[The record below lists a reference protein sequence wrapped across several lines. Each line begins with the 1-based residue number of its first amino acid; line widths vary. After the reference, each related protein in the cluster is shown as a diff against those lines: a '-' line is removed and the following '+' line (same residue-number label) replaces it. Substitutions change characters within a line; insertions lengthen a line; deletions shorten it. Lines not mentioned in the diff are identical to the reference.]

1 MWKPLVPALLACSL
15 LTACGPATEAEL
27 AGEELSGMDETA
39 EALSASS
46 RSYVR
51 ANKDKRRCAAP
62 QCGGY
67 YVKDVN
73 RPTSAEQYVWALDF
87 KNAPQLTATEQA
99 EVLAAGDG
107 ELVLWGKLGPSS
119 ASSGLRTFLVYDAW
133 RGMPGVSSL
142 SADTF
147 FAVDSKAALVRCAA
161 APCMS
166 ETAKRLNSTST
177 QVFSSY
183 DLLSALPAFGDGAW
197 LQSEVMNRGAL
208 VAATVRNGASMTAGP
223 DVVLD
228 ASQVF
233 LKVAGSKRTCPAT
246 PSPSCGSG
254 RVYAWDRD
262 MGRCRVPLG
271 CVTSRSNCGGAPTC
285 APGYTRSAWT
295 TAQGCTAYACDP
307 TFSL

>member
-1 MWKPLVPALLACSL
+1 MWKLLAPVLVAGSL

-27 AGEELSGMDETA
+27 AGGSEALDDA
-39 EALSASS
+39 ADALSASS

-51 ANKDKRRCAAP
+51 ANRDRRRCPAP

-67 YVKDVN
+67 YVKDLN
-73 RPTSAEQYVWALDF
+73 RPTSAEQYVSALDF
-87 KNAPQLTATEQA
+87 KNAPQLSAA
-99 EVLAAGDG
+99 EHLEVGAAGDG
-107 ELVLWGKLGPSS
+107 ELLLWGKLGPLS
-119 ASSGLRTFLVYDAW
+119 ASTGLRTFLVYDAW
-133 RGMPGVSSL
+133 RGMPGVTALSS
-142 SADTF
+142 DTF
-147 FAVDSKAALVRCAA
+147 FAVDSKAAVVRCAM
-161 APCMS
+161 APCKS
-166 ETAKRLNSTST
+166 ETAKKLNTTST

-208 VAATVRNGASMTAGP
+208 VAATVRNGAPMTGGY

-233 LKVAGSKRTCPAT
+233 LRVAGSARTCPAT
-246 PSPSCGSG
+246 PNPSCSAG

-262 MGRCRVPLG
+262 VARCRVPLG
-271 CVTSRSNCGGAPTC
+271 CVPSRSHCSAAPTC
-285 APGYTRSAWT
+285 APGYTRTAWT
-295 TAQGCTAYACDP
+295 TAQGCTAHACDP